1 MNNHFDEQYLINDQL
16 KDMLKS
22 NSIDGIVEFI
32 TNHRPQYLYKYVS
45 LGAPNDE
52 KEISN
57 PILPQLT
64 NLSRIK
70 LYDLEHS
77 LLYFSKLTQ
86 FDDEEEYNNIQLSS
100 KNKAIKEQFNKMR
113 ECEKRDLVC
122 SLCGE
127 TGLSPLL
134 WVHYA
139 NCYQGFRLKF
149 KLIERKEHYLYKV
162 FYTDKQYTVDISD
175 NNGWQN
181 IFDLVRYTKE
191 AKWLGQ
197 NEYRIA
203 LGEVPNIP
211 DSQIWPKKTYS
222 DCGLILEEITIG
234 ANCKEEYK
242 VILNDIATKKK
253 IPVSEQPVILPTDIN
268 YERYCNAYNLS
279 GKESNFIK
287 DTLKLRSK
295 CNA

>member
-1 MNNHFDEQYLINDQL
+1 M
-16 KDMLKS
+16 
-22 NSIDGIVEFI
+22 
-32 TNHRPQYLYKYVS
+32 
-45 LGAPNDE
+45 
-52 KEISN
+52 
-57 PILPQLT
+57 
-64 NLSRIK
+64 
-70 LYDLEHS
+70 
-77 LLYFSKLTQ
+77 
-86 FDDEEEYNNIQLSS
+86 
-100 KNKAIKEQFNKMR
+100 
-113 ECEKRDLVC
+113 
-122 SLCGE
+122 
-127 TGLSPLL
+127 
-134 WVHYA
+134 
-139 NCYQGFRLKF
+139 
-149 KLIERKEHYLYKV
+149 
-162 FYTDKQYTVDISD
+162 
-175 NNGWQN
+175 
-181 IFDLVRYTKE
+181 RYTKE

-211 DSQIWPKKTYS
+211 DSQIFPKKTYS

-279 GKESNFIK
+279 GKEIKFIK